1 MDAAKVTLMYFIFQ
15 WYFIEYS
22 GNFYV
27 PIVVLL
33 LLYLNKD
40 LFKIFKQIYE
50 LLGNGMR
57 SAVQYVRTCGI
68 ICDHLSICNAY
79 CNCVMCTV
87 CVTLYIYI
95 GYVNICFTVLHSTYS
110 FPTPYHLQK
119 KYVHMWGGGC
129 NIFFFIFQTTAKFSK
144 LSYWAHNSLFLA

>member
-1 MDAAKVTLMYFIFQ
+1 MVCAL
-15 WYFIEYS
+15 
-22 GNFYV
+22 
-27 PIVVLL
+27 
-33 LLYLNKD
+33 
-40 LFKIFKQIYE
+40 
-50 LLGNGMR
+50 R

-110 FPTPYHLQK
+110 FPTPYHLCT
-119 KYVHMWGGGC
+119 YVGEGRATEPTM
-129 NIFFFIFQTTAKFSK
+129 
-144 LSYWAHNSLFLA
+144 